1 MATGPAARVPAE
13 ARKPPKAPLART
25 RRWSGGKQRSTAGP
39 DMRTGGRLRLGEASS
54 ARGPSSQRRMMSVRS
69 VAGGDVRRGFPS
81 IERQAR
87 DRRLATEE
95 ISSRSVP
102 DVDIKSLAYKDD
114 RPKEYFDKFHART
127 RRGPPGATYEVVRVI
142 TAFHALTT
150 FRAQGIDSG
159 NVPAGPL
166 ILAPNHAS
174 NMDHFFTAAFI
185 RRRIQFMAKSQLFG
199 SGPLSWIYTHG
210 GVFPVRRGD
219 QDEEAFTTAFRI
231 LARGGAMVMYCEGT
245 RSRTGKLAASAKPG
259 VGRLALESGA
269 PVVPVAILGSHQVR
283 NWKRMQFPKV
293 TVQYGAPFKF
303 DVVSQS
309 TRDERQAAADYI
321 FDRIKELHSDL
332 ERRGHRAARR
342 TVKRPGAAAGRSV
355 KPNREG

>member
-1 MATGPAARVPAE
+1 VAADGRDRPIGRGLAHWGAPRESSIRSRVASRVRKLVETAAVSVPAVRGVM
-13 ARKPPKAPLART
+13 ADGPH
-25 RRWSGGKQRSTAGP
+25 QR
-39 DMRTGGRLRLGEASS
+39 
-54 ARGPSSQRRMMSVRS
+54 ARGGTEPKGRR
-69 VAGGDVRRGFPS
+69 ARRAFG
-81 IERQAR
+81 RNR
-87 DRRLATEE
+87 TVE
-95 ISSRSVP
+95 ISSRDMP
-102 DVDIKSLAYKDD
+102 DADLKAPVYKDE
-114 RPKEYFDKFHART
+114 RPKEYFDRFHART
-127 RRGPPGATYEVVRVI
+127 RGGPPGATYEVVRTI
-142 TAFHALTT
+142 TVLHALAT

-185 RRRIQFMAKSQLFG
+185 RRRIHFMAKSQLFG
-199 SGPLSWIYTHG
+199 SGPMSWVYSHG

-231 LARGGAMVMYCEGT
+231 LDRGGAMVMYCEGT

-293 TVQYGAPFKF
+293 TVRYGAPFKF
-303 DVVSQS
+303 DVVSET
-309 TRDERQAAADYI
+309 TRDQRQAAADYI
-321 FDRIKELHSDL
+321 FEQIKDLHSDL
-332 ERRGHRAARR
+332 ERHGHRAARR
-342 TVKRPGAAAGRSV
+342 AAGRRAGATRRRSDAPV
-355 KPNREG
+355 SEA

>member
-1 MATGPAARVPAE
+1 VGVRGSRSA
-13 ARKPPKAPLART
+13 PPECLTLFGADCSASGSNVCRT
-25 RRWSGGKQRSTAGP
+25 SDHGQMVVTCSPRASAGT
-39 DMRTGGRLRLGEASS
+39 RANEGI
-54 ARGPSSQRRMMSVRS
+54 
-69 VAGGDVRRGFPS
+69 GDR
-81 IERQAR
+81 
-87 DRRLATEE
+87 TEE
-95 ISSRSVP
+95 ISSRSMP
-102 DVDIKSLAYKDD
+102 DADLKSTVYKDE
-114 RPKEYFDKFHART
+114 RPKEYFDRFHERT
-127 RRGPPGATYEVVRVI
+127 RGGPPGATYEVVRAI
-142 TAFHALTT
+142 TVLHALTT

-174 NMDHFFTAAFI
+174 HMDHFFTAAFI

-199 SGPLSWIYTHG
+199 SGPMSWVYSHG

-231 LARGGAMVMYCEGT
+231 LDRGGAMVMYCEGT

-269 PVVPVAILGSHQVR
+269 PVVPVAILGSHKVR

-293 TVQYGAPFKF
+293 TVQYGTPFKF
-303 DVVSQS
+303 DVVSET
-309 TRDERQAAADYI
+309 TRDQRQEAADYI
-321 FDRIKELHSDL
+321 FDRIKDLHSNL

-342 TVKRPGAAAGRSV
+342 TEGQRADVAPKASV
-355 KPNREG
+355 GPDNDT

>member
-1 MATGPAARVPAE
+1 M
-13 ARKPPKAPLART
+13 
-25 RRWSGGKQRSTAGP
+25 P
-39 DMRTGGRLRLGEASS
+39 DADL
-54 ARGPSSQRRMMSVRS
+54 
-69 VAGGDVRRGFPS
+69 
-81 IERQAR
+81 
-87 DRRLATEE
+87 
-95 ISSRSVP
+95 
-102 DVDIKSLAYKDD
+102 KSPVYKDE
-114 RPKEYFDKFHART
+114 RPKEYFDTFHERT
-127 RRGPPGATYEVVRVI
+127 RGGPPGATYEVVRAI
-142 TAFHALTT
+142 TVLHALTT

-174 NMDHFFTAAFI
+174 HMDHFFTAAFI

-199 SGPLSWIYTHG
+199 SGPLSWVYSHG

-231 LARGGAMVMYCEGT
+231 LDRGGAMVMYCEGT

-269 PVVPVAILGSHQVR
+269 PVVPVAILGSHKVR

-303 DVVSQS
+303 DVVSET
-309 TRDERQAAADYI
+309 TRDQRQEAADYI

-342 TVKRPGAAAGRSV
+342 TEGQRADAAPKPSV
-355 KPNREG
+355 GPDSEA